1 MNKSKKIFLAFAAA
15 FFLAMLIIGYDISKR
30 TTFPGSKKLLI
41 ETLMPSDTV
50 TSDTVTSDTATMK
63 NGSNEILL
71 DSEKNSQ
78 SKTD

>member
-1 MNKSKKIFLAFAAA
+1 LNKSKKIFLAFAAA
-15 FFLAMLIIGYDISKR
+15 FFLVMLIIGYDISKR

-50 TSDTVTSDTATMK
+50 TTDTSKMK
-63 NGSNEILL
+63 NGSKEILL

-78 SKTD
+78 SKTDQEE

>member
-50 TSDTVTSDTATMK
+50 TSDTATMK

>member
-1 MNKSKKIFLAFAAA
+1 MNKSKKIFIAFAAA
-15 FFLAMLIIGYDISKR
+15 FFLAMLIIGHDISKR

-50 TSDTVTSDTATMK
+50 TTDTAKMK
-63 NGSNEILL
+63 NELKEILP

-78 SKTD
+78 SKTDQAE

>member
-15 FFLAMLIIGYDISKR
+15 FFLAILIIGYDISKR

-50 TSDTVTSDTATMK
+50 TTDTAKMK
-63 NGSNEILL
+63 NGSKEILL
-71 DSEKNSQ
+71 DSEKNGQ
-78 SKTD
+78 SKTDQEE

>member
-1 MNKSKKIFLAFAAA
+1 MNKSKKIFLAFAVA

-50 TSDTVTSDTATMK
+50 TTDTAKMK
-63 NGSNEILL
+63 NGSKEILL

-78 SKTD
+78 SKTDQVE

>member
-1 MNKSKKIFLAFAAA
+1 MNKSKKIFIAFAAA

-41 ETLMPSDTV
+41 ETLMPSDTL
-50 TSDTVTSDTATMK
+50 TTDTAKVK
-63 NGSNEILL
+63 NESKEILP

-78 SKTD
+78 NKTDQAE

>member
-1 MNKSKKIFLAFAAA
+1 MNKSKKIFLAFAVA

-50 TSDTVTSDTATMK
+50 TTDTAKMK
-63 NGSNEILL
+63 NGSKEILL

-78 SKTD
+78 SKTDQEE

>member
-15 FFLAMLIIGYDISKR
+15 FFLAILIIGYDISKR

-50 TSDTVTSDTATMK
+50 TTDTAKMK
-63 NGSNEILL
+63 NGSKEILL

-78 SKTD
+78 SKTDQEE